1 MKTRYIFF
9 SLLAGI
15 SLMACTSS
23 NTKTQQEVGVMD
35 TLLLRDFRPVNVNNI
50 PVTYVEKA
58 KYPVIDMHSHDYVQS
73 PEEVEA
79 WVKNMDACNIRE
91 THVMH
96 CSWIGAPFEEII
108 ARYSSYPDRFR
119 FWCCFDYTQMLQ
131 DGSADQTI
139 AYLEHCHALG
149 AVGVGE
155 MGDKGEGDLYA
166 RPAEGRGIHLDDP
179 RMDPILEKC
188 AELHMPI
195 SIHIAEPYWM
205 YLPQDGSNDGLPN
218 GAVWHVDTTA
228 ATCLGYNEL
237 MVSFE
242 NAVRKHPNTIFIAC
256 HYLNMNHDLPRLG
269 ALLDK
274 YPNLYIDIAAR
285 VAEAAQTPRATREF
299 LIKYQDRILFGTDN
313 GTEASMYRNI
323 FRVFETDDEH
333 FYIHDFNYHWAL
345 SGMYLPD
352 KVLRKL
358 YYENAEKILKR

>member
-179 RMDPILEKC
+179 RMDPI
-188 AELHMPI
+188 
-195 SIHIAEPYWM
+195 
-205 YLPQDGSNDGLPN
+205 
-218 GAVWHVDTTA
+218 
-228 ATCLGYNEL
+228 
-237 MVSFE
+237 
-242 NAVRKHPNTIFIAC
+242 
-256 HYLNMNHDLPRLG
+256 
-269 ALLDK
+269 
-274 YPNLYIDIAAR
+274 
-285 VAEAAQTPRATREF
+285 
-299 LIKYQDRILFGTDN
+299 
-313 GTEASMYRNI
+313 
-323 FRVFETDDEH
+323 
-333 FYIHDFNYHWAL
+333 
-345 SGMYLPD
+345 
-352 KVLRKL
+352 
-358 YYENAEKILKR
+358 